1 MKILIGMPS
10 PDSWGGPISSEPP
23 FAEALRE
30 AGHEVCE
37 EVYVYGDK
45 ERPTPFLERVRRVV
59 ATALR
64 FRKLLK
70 SRGFDIIHLNTA
82 FDRKTVL
89 RDSFSLFLM
98 PAGRAKIVFKLH
110 GSEAERFVD
119 AGFLFRRLIRYLS
132 TRVDAFGVHT
142 SEELAN
148 FVRLGFDERKFV
160 FVKNAVTI
168 HRDLPADYSREQ
180 KPPVAR
186 FRLLF
191 VARFIPA
198 KGLTETIAACAL
210 LRDRGHDFELIAV
223 GDGET
228 RTEAERLA
236 AELGLSDRVAFTG
249 YIAEKEVTRY
259 FFNSDIFVF
268 PTRHPEGFPNVLFKA
283 VAVGLPI
290 VATRVRAAADYLRE
304 PENCLYCTQ
313 EPESIATNIETLI
326 SDIGLRGEMSSAN
339 VRLGRSLLPSEIA
352 SEFVG
357 IYSQVLDGRNPSDL
371 R

>member
-23 FAEALRE
+23 FAEALRA
-30 AGHEVCE
+30 AGHEVTE
-37 EVYVYGDK
+37 EVYVYGDRD
-45 ERPTPFLERVRRVV
+45 RPTPVLERIRRVV
-59 ATALR
+59 ATAFR

-70 SRGFDIIHLNTA
+70 SSEFDIIHLNTA
-82 FDRKTVL
+82 FDAKTIL

-119 AGFLFRRLIRYLS
+119 AGFLFRRLIRYLAAK
-132 TRVDAFGVHT
+132 VDAFGVHT
-142 SEELAN
+142 REERAN
-148 FVRLGFDERKFV
+148 FVKIGFDEQKFG

-168 HRDLPADYSREQ
+168 HRDLPEDFSREQ
-180 KPPVAR
+180 KPPEAKI
-186 FRLLF
+186 RLLF

-210 LRDRGHDFELIAV
+210 LRDRGYEFELVAV

-228 RTEAERLA
+228 RAEAERLA
-236 AELGLSDRVAFTG
+236 AETKLKDRVRFTG
-249 YIAEKEVTRY
+249 YISEDEVTRH
-259 FFNSDIFVF
+259 FLEADVFVF

-290 VATRVRAAADYLRE
+290 VTTRIRAAADYLSE

-313 EPESIATNIETLI
+313 DPESIAGRVETLLT
-326 SDIGLRGEMSSAN
+326 DAGLQTAMSAEN
-339 VRLGRSLLPSEIA
+339 VRLGRTLLPSEIA
-352 SEFVG
+352 REFVA
-357 IYSQVLDGRNPSDL
+357 IYTRLLAGNGPDL
-371 R
+371 P